1 MKLVFGSNNLIKFRF
16 YQAWNKYTFN
26 KSSMNNRPTKIT
38 PSDLINMAV
47 CTTPGPDCFLGFC
60 QQCGDTSPS
69 TVLLDQFDHSDEDDS
84 WSWFQWETV
93 NKKVDLQD
101 IRGTIGSLLTAIDD
115 RWPSFLVHS
124 YCNREQRASIENLRK
139 QSSDQT
145 YIVAQIDFAEN
156 YTFVRQREVQSAH
169 WNNQQATIFTIH
181 LKIGQLH
188 RNIAVISDYMHH
200 DTIFVYCAQRL
211 LVQYVKDNFPYVKK
225 IFYLR

>member
-1 MKLVFGSNNLIKFRF
+1 MILVFGPNNLITFLF

-26 KSSMNNRPTKIT
+26 KSSMNNRPGKIT
-38 PSDLINMAV
+38 PSDLISMAV
-47 CTTPGPDCFLGFC
+47 CTTPNPDCFLGFC
-60 QQCGDTSPS
+60 QHCGDTSPS
-69 TVLLDQFDHSDEDDS
+69 SVLLDQFAHSDEDDS

-101 IRGTIGSLLTAIDD
+101 TRGTIGSLLTAIDD
-115 RWPSFLVHS
+115 RWSSFLVHS

-139 QSSDQT
+139 QSSEHT

-181 LKIGQLH
+181 L
-188 RNIAVISDYMHH
+188 RVS
-200 DTIFVYCAQRL
+200 F
-211 LVQYVKDNFPYVKK
+211 
-225 IFYLR
+225 